1 MGTYSQD
8 LRDRILRAIEEG
20 AGDQEVAKRY
30 GVHRCTV
37 WRYRTRYQE
46 SGESEARKQGGR
58 RVAKLAGHEEV
69 LRQWTEKNVNI
80 TLVQLAA
87 KCREKLGIKLAPNTV
102 WRRLKALGL
111 SHKKKSA
118 GGGAKPARR

>member
-8 LRDRILRAIEEG
+8 LRERILGVIEEG
-20 AGDQEVAKRY
+20 ASDQEAAKRY

-37 WRYRTRYQE
+37 WRYRRRYEE
-46 SGESEARKQGGR
+46 SGERTARKQGGC
-58 RVAKLAGHEEV
+58 RVAKLAGQDKT
-69 LRQWTEKNVNI
+69 LRRWTEQNVNI
-80 TLVQLAA
+80 TLAQLVT
-87 KCREKLGIKLAPNTV
+87 KCREKLGIELAPNTV